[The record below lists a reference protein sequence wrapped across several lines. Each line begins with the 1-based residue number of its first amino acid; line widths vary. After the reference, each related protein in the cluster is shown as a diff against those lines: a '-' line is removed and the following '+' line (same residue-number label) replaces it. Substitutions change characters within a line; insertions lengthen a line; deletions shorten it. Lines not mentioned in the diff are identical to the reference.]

1 MFPPHQVCLSL
12 ALSAAVVAA
21 PGNGLDDSWLLKPY
35 RVLLVVDQ
43 WGDPASQVIQSE
55 KDPFQ
60 PVAALLKAWSVP
72 FDILRLDQQT
82 FGAAYLFDRG
92 GRVRYG
98 TVLWLADAA
107 SYEGKNLRKLAE
119 AAEAGTSVVVIGS
132 RFLDPALE
140 RILGLKF
147 KSNYSATDPL
157 EIGAPHFIT
166 RDTPHEKTSSGEFGS
181 RLWVESHGAQAL
193 ISQRGHPVLSIYGP
207 APNTTAIWLAAPN
220 FASLAIQHI
229 GGRCFFDRFFG
240 PLAILSYQMSTTHT
254 GF

>member
-1 MFPPHQVCLSL
+1 MLNPCRFWLPLSL
-12 ALSAAVVAA
+12 FAAFSAGAA
-21 PGNGLDDSWLLKPY
+21 QQANDPWLLKPY

-82 FGAAYLFDRG
+82 FGAAYLFDRK

-98 TVLWLADAA
+98 VVLWLADAS
-107 SYEGKNLRKLAE
+107 SYERKNVEQLAE
-119 AAEAGTSVVVIGS
+119 SFKGGTSLLVVGS
-132 RFLDPALE
+132 RFLDPTLE

-157 EIGAPHFIT
+157 EIVARHFIT
-166 RDTPHEKTSSGEFGS
+166 LDIVRQKTSSNEFGS
-181 RLWVESHGAQAL
+181 RLWVEPHGAQVL
-193 ISQRGHPVLSIYGP
+193 ISQGGHPVASARQP
-207 APNTTAIWLAAPN
+207 APNTAAIWLASPN
-220 FASLAIQHI
+220 FSSL
-229 GGRCFFDRFFG
+229 RD
-240 PLAILSYQMSTTHT
+240 ST
-254 GF
+254 